1 MPTPNAFVAGSQAR
15 AFAYIFDLCA
25 VALLLIPTAYGTY
38 LLGMPSSTAFE
49 LSVILFV
56 YHTYFLAYRSGR
68 SPGKFI
74 QSISVVGADGSPLRL
89 VQSLARACTVALP
102 WALIGLADEAAFR
115 PQDLE
120 SPVRPLATVG
130 VLWLLGE
137 VLLIEFTSSRQSASD
152 RIARTLVVKL
162 PPPQPHRAPAA
173 PMLSANDV
181 EFGHPPKRPASP
193 SERAA
198 WPNHSLKL
206 TRYGIRCLPA
216 SGHGC
221 YCPYAGKQ
229 RIPPRAA

>member
-25 VALLLIPTAYGTY
+25 AALLLIPAAYGTY
-38 LLGMPSSTAFE
+38 LLGMPSSSAFE
-49 LSVILFV
+49 LSAVLFV

-74 QSISVVGADGSPLRL
+74 QNISVVGVDGSPLRL
-89 VQSLARACTVALP
+89 VQSLVRAGSVALP

-120 SPVRPLATVG
+120 SPIRPLATLG

-152 RIARTLVVKL
+152 RIANTLVVKL

-173 PMLSANDV
+173 PMFSANDV
-181 EFGHPPKRPASP
+181 EFGAPPKRPAP
-193 SERAA
+193 GSERAA

-206 TRYGIRCLPA
+206 TRYGMRCLAAP
-216 SGHGC
+216 GQVC
-221 YCPYAGKQ
+221 YFPSAAKQ
-229 RIPPRAA
+229 RMPPRAA